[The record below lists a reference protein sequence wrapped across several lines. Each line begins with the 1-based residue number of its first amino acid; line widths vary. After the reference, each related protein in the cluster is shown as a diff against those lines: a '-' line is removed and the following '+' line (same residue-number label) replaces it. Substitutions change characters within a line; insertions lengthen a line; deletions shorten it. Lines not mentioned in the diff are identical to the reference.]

1 MDLKEIGSRSSHS
14 KVTDFRGELNS
25 KGYTEGRFIVLA
37 PTAVLEMGQG
47 GIPESI
53 HHRGI
58 KGIPGPQV
66 GSGSRRTNL
75 MG

>member
-25 KGYTEGRFIVLA
+25 KGHTDGRFIVLA
-37 PTAVLEMGQG
+37 LTAVLEMGQG

-53 HHRGI
+53 HH
-58 KGIPGPQV
+58 
-66 GSGSRRTNL
+66 
-75 MG
+75 